1 MKISTKGRY
10 GTRVLLDLA
19 LRCGEGPIPLKD
31 IAQRQRIPL
40 PYLEHLISPLKAA
53 GIIKSI
59 RGARGGIWLGRPPQ
73 EVRLNEVIPLLEGS
87 IAPVDC
93 VNNPETCPHSD
104 LCVTRQIWCEIR
116 KAINGV
122 LGSITLQDLICP
134 RGMVFEQPEEDLP
147 GEAPSSGSVYHG
159 LDSSYGGSSYF

>member
-1 MKISTKGRY
+1 MKLSTKGRY

-31 IAQRQRIPL
+31 ISQRQRIPL

-59 RGARGGIWLGRPPQ
+59 RGAHGGIWLVKPPQ
-73 EVRLNEVIPLLEGS
+73 EIRLNEVIPLLEGS
-87 IAPVDC
+87 IATVKC
-93 VNNPETCPHSD
+93 VNNAKICPYSD
-104 LCVTRQIWCEIR
+104 ICVTRAIWVEMQ

-122 LGSITLQDLICP
+122 LESITLQDLICP
-134 RGMVFEQPEEDLP
+134 RGMVFEQPKENLP
-147 GEAPSSGSVYHG
+147 REAPASGSVYHD
-159 LDSSYGGSSYF
+159 LDSSYGG